1 MAKRYSQ
8 STITNIGIY
17 GIAQAVSALAAL
29 IRIPVVIEFI
39 GVENFGRLV
48 SVVSVFSIPMMVQ
61 GALRL
66 HFRKKFSIIKDL
78 GIFPYLKLVQVCA
91 KFSANKFKLLF
102 IGSFVTSLLIVS
114 KNFPNS
120 FQLLILAVT
129 ILLTIFISIVP
140 TGIYQGYLDHKG
152 KQNYVIIID
161 LFSSIISIPAVF
173 IASYSNSKLFVFLLI
188 LSSNFL
194 TPILCYIILGIKLV
208 KTNEILSKEIL
219 LSNVEYGVYMKQT
232 LGSSL
237 TLNFNS
243 MIFSLTT
250 SPEFVAK
257 INISEKL
264 LSAIFIPTAALAPN
278 QSVLIAK
285 IDQGDF
291 PQKNHYMRRILLLN
305 LFLTALFTIP
315 IFTIASLVIPFLSG
329 RNNFLDFYL
338 LASIAMSYL
347 AFTSFS
353 NLLLI
358 NFFKTDVK
366 TGIPNLS
373 IVLGFTAIIICLA
386 SSSWAMQYTY
396 LLSIFIPYTG
406 GCYYA
411 YFQLFKN
418 RIPK

>member
-1 MAKRYSQ
+1 MVNRYSQ

-17 GIAQAVSALAAL
+17 GIAQAISALAAL
-29 IRIPVVIEFI
+29 IRIPVVIKFI

-48 SVVSVFSIPMMVQ
+48 SVVSVFSIPMMIQ

-66 HFRKKFSIIKDL
+66 HFRKKFSHTKDL
-78 GIFPYLKLVQVCA
+78 GIFPYLKLVQICA
-91 KFSANKFKLLF
+91 KFSARKFRLLF
-102 IGSFVTSLLIVS
+102 FGSFVTSLLIVS

-120 FQLLILAVT
+120 LQLSILVIM

-140 TGIYQGYLDHKG
+140 TGIYQGYLDHKR

-173 IASYSNSKLFVFLLI
+173 IASYYNSKLFVFLLI
-188 LSSNFL
+188 LSSTFWA
-194 TPILCYIILGIKLV
+194 PILCYVIIGIKLV
-208 KTNEILSKEIL
+208 KRNEILSQEIL
-219 LSNVEYGVYMKQT
+219 LSNVEYGVYIKQT

-257 INISEKL
+257 INISEKF
-264 LSAIFIPTAALAPN
+264 LSAIFVPTAALAPS
-278 QSVLIAK
+278 QSVSIAK
-285 IDQGDF
+285 IDHEDSL
-291 PQKNHYMRRILLLN
+291 QKKYFMKRIFLFNFLLTI
-305 LFLTALFTIP
+305 FFTIP
-315 IFTIASLVIPFLSG
+315 IFAIASLAIPILSG
-329 RNNFLDFYL
+329 STNLLDFHL
-338 LASIAMSYL
+338 LAIIAISYL

-353 NLLLI
+353 TLLLI
-358 NFFKTDVK
+358 NFFKTDIK
-366 TGIPNLS
+366 IGIPNLS

-386 SSSWAMQYTY
+386 ISSWAMQYTF
-396 LLSIFIPYTG
+396 LMSIFMPYAG
-406 GCYYA
+406 GCLYA